1 MVDGKVKIKA
11 LQVETLSKA
20 LLKERA
26 IEPNYESQE
35 KKPETRSGVLVS
47 MTSELVEILLTD
59 VNAGMEKYSFLITID
74 SENLLRQWSVK
85 TGLTTTS
92 YKINMEKRI
101 TAAAIDESGKQF
113 LAVGNT
119 GGEVQVLNM
128 KSGGVLYNL
137 PSCDS
142 EVTSLKFLSGSK
154 KARIIHLIVSEFWLV
169 GGCWGG
175 KLMMWT
181 GPNDA
186 NNFTVLGRC
195 RIGHRNDILCVD
207 NSHQFI
213 ASGGIDGLL
222 SIWNMMTGT
231 LKYAIELPP
240 PSNGGEIKD
249 FNYED
254 DCVSHSSAEP
264 INQDKTISSDG
275 EEDFYNAKKSFSID
289 SKDI

>member
-1 MVDGKVKIKA
+1 MQIIKDTQVNGVVTTQAGVTGHVAPKFSSAIFDASTGILFTGCQALKVWHAVVDGKVKIKA

-26 IEPNYESQE
+26 IEPNYENQE
-35 KKPETRSGVLVS
+35 KRQENRSGVLVS

-59 VNAGMEKYSFLITID
+59 ANAGMEKYSFLITID

-142 EVTSLKFLSGSK
+142 EVTSLKFLFGSK
-154 KARIIHLIVSEFWLV
+154 QPIF
-169 GGCWGG
+169 
-175 KLMMWT
+175 
-181 GPNDA
+181 
-186 NNFTVLGRC
+186 NNL
-195 RIGHRNDILCVD
+195 
-207 NSHQFI
+207 
-213 ASGGIDGLL
+213 
-222 SIWNMMTGT
+222 
-231 LKYAIELPP
+231 
-240 PSNGGEIKD
+240 
-249 FNYED
+249 
-254 DCVSHSSAEP
+254 
-264 INQDKTISSDG
+264 
-275 EEDFYNAKKSFSID
+275 
-289 SKDI
+289 